1 MKKLLFRAAVLT
13 TAILGVQACADR
25 PTSPTLATSDASA
38 SLARGGSRPK
48 AVVSKAIE
56 APMMNAAGEQVGT
69 LTGTVYL
76 THIDMLPD
84 GRFLGTAR
92 IIGTATT
99 AAGSLPVDI
108 TQITTLAI
116 NGASAAAA
124 TLAAGATTQA
134 AGASCDVVNLVLG
147 PLHLDILGLVV
158 DLNQVVLDVVAQTGA
173 GNLLGNLLCALL
185 GLLDGVAI
193 FPAITQL
200 LEQIN
205 SILSIFG

>member
-25 PTSPTLATSDASA
+25 PTSPTVAASDASA

-76 THIDMLPD
+76 TRIDMLPD

-92 IIGTATT
+92 VIGTATT
-99 AAGSLPVDI
+99 AAGSQPVDV

-116 NGASAAAA
+116 NGGSAAA

>member
-1 MKKLLFRAAVLT
+1 MKKVLFRAAVLG
-13 TAILGVQACADR
+13 TAILGIQACADA
-25 PTSPTLATSDASA
+25 PTSSTVMANEPTA
-38 SLARGGSRPK
+38 SLAKGGSRPK

-56 APMMNAAGEQVGT
+56 APMLNAAGEQVGT

-76 THIDMLPD
+76 TRIDMLPD

-92 IIGTATT
+92 IIGTAAT
-99 AAGSLPVDI
+99 AAGFQAVDI

-116 NGASAAAA
+116 NSAGAA
-124 TLAAGATTQA
+124 TATVSDAAVAAGP
-134 AGASCDVVNLVLG
+134 SCDIVNLVLG

-173 GNLLGNLLCALL
+173 GNLLGNLLCAVV

-193 FPAITQL
+193 FPAIAQL
-200 LEQIN
+200 LDQIN
-205 SILSIFG
+205 SILSIFA